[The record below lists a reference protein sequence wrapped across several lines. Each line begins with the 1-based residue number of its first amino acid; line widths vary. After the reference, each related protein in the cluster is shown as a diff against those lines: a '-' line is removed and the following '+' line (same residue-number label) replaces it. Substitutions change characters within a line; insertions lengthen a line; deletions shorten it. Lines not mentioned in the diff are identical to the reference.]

1 MKITS
6 IKTANF
12 LGASNVDLKI
22 TKPIC
27 LVSGKN
33 HSGKSS
39 VQEAVRMAL
48 TGESVRV
55 SLKKDYGRLITEGQT
70 VGYAVVE
77 HDGQQSAITLPA
89 GAHEHTGNARLPA
102 ILPYVLDA
110 QRFASLSANDRR
122 TFLFGL
128 MGLRTDGQEV
138 IPRLMDKGCDAG
150 KIDQIAP
157 HLRAGFEAAHKEAQS
172 QSRDAKAA
180 WRAITGETYGSVK
193 AASWKAQRPAH
204 SADRL
209 RLVREELAIVA
220 TNYDAAVQE
229 LGDMQGRARIQAEQS
244 SKLASLRERAKRYA
258 AIEAKLRKDEA
269 ELKEWQVKC
278 EHEARL
284 SGGKQMPAEPTY
296 TCPKCSAVLRHSHAN
311 GALVEFTP
319 PPVVGTSEPGR
330 LAEYQK
336 ARDLLSRSVA
346 NDQRDL
352 ANADAAAKTLA
363 EMEDAQ
369 SAPAPA
375 PEEIEAAK
383 VKVEALKKSR
393 AALQETVKTLE
404 QDERLATQAD
414 SKTEAAQGHH
424 ADVEQWE
431 AIADALAPNG
441 IPGEMLGE
449 ALGPINGR
457 LVDSSSITDW
467 DLVVICS
474 DMTITM
480 GDPGRPYALLSES
493 EKWRADAMIA
503 ESISHFSG
511 IRLLVLDRVDVLDL
525 DGREDL
531 LYWLDG
537 LAGDSAIETALLF
550 ATLKAI
556 PAQLPAGV
564 SAHWIEN
571 GIAGKAKEAA

>member
-77 HDGQQSAITLPA
+77 HDGRQSAITLPA

-172 QSRDAKAA
+172 QARDAKAA
-180 WRAITGETYGSVK
+180 WRAVTGETYGSVK
-193 AASWKAQRPAH
+193 AETWKAQRPAH

-209 RLVREELAIVA
+209 RLVRDELAIVA

-269 ELKEWQVKC
+269 ELKEWQAKC
-278 EHEARL
+278 EHEDR
-284 SGGKQMPAEPTY
+284 SHGGKQMPTEPTY
-296 TCPKCSAVLRHSHAN
+296 ICPACGSVLRHSHAD
-311 GALVEFTP
+311 GALVEFTT
-319 PPVVGTSEPGR
+319 PPVVGSSEPGG

-336 ARDLLSRSVA
+336 ARDLLSRSVE
-346 NDQRDL
+346 NDKRDL
-352 ANADAAAKTLA
+352 AAADAAAKELD
-363 EMEDAQ
+363 EIENQ

-375 PEEIEAAK
+375 PEEIESEK

-393 AALQETVKTLE
+393 TALQETVKTLE
-404 QDERLATQAD
+404 QDERAAMQAD
-414 SKTEAAQGHH
+414 TKTETAQGHH
-424 ADVEQWE
+424 ADVAQWD
-431 AIADALAPNG
+431 AIAEALAPNG

-449 ALGPINGR
+449 ALGPINAR
-457 LVDSSSITDW
+457 LLRSSEDAGWMCAFICADMEIT
-467 DLVVICS
+467 
-474 DMTITM
+474 
-480 GDPGRPYALLSES
+480 GAGRPYALLSES
-493 EKWRADAMIA
+493 EKWRVDAMIA
-503 ESISHFSG
+503 EAISHMSG
-511 IRLLVLDRVDVLDL
+511 TKLLVLDRVDVLDL
-525 DGREDL
+525 TGREDL

-537 LAGDSAIETALLF
+537 LAESGEVDTCLLF
-550 ATLKAI
+550 ATLKAA
-556 PAQLPAGV
+556 PARLPENVA
-564 SAHWIEN
+564 ACWIEN
-571 GIAGKAKEAA
+571 GTAGLVREAA

>member
-172 QSRDAKAA
+172 QARDAKSA
-180 WRAITGETYGSVK
+180 WRAVTGETYGSVK
-193 AASWKAQRPAH
+193 AATWKAQMPAH

-209 RLVREELAIVA
+209 CLVREELAIVA
-220 TNYDAAVQE
+220 TNYDAAVQD
-229 LGDMQGRARIQAEQS
+229 LGDMQGSARIQAEKS
-244 SKLASLRERAKRYA
+244 TKLASLRERAKPYC
-258 AIEAKLRKDEA
+258 RKATEGRSRTEGMA
-269 ELKEWQVKC
+269 GQVR
-278 EHEARL
+278 AR
-284 SGGKQMPAEPTY
+284 
-296 TCPKCSAVLRHSHAN
+296 SA
-311 GALVEFTP
+311 
-319 PPVVGTSEPGR
+319 
-330 LAEYQK
+330 
-336 ARDLLSRSVA
+336 SVW
-346 NDQRDL
+346 RE
-352 ANADAAAKTLA
+352 ADA
-363 EMEDAQ
+363 D
-369 SAPAPA
+369 
-375 PEEIEAAK
+375 
-383 VKVEALKKSR
+383 
-393 AALQETVKTLE
+393 
-404 QDERLATQAD
+404 
-414 SKTEAAQGHH
+414 
-424 ADVEQWE
+424 
-431 AIADALAPNG
+431 
-441 IPGEMLGE
+441 
-449 ALGPINGR
+449 
-457 LVDSSSITDW
+457 
-467 DLVVICS
+467 
-474 DMTITM
+474 
-480 GDPGRPYALLSES
+480 
-493 EKWRADAMIA
+493 
-503 ESISHFSG
+503 
-511 IRLLVLDRVDVLDL
+511 
-525 DGREDL
+525 
-531 LYWLDG
+531 
-537 LAGDSAIETALLF
+537 
-550 ATLKAI
+550 
-556 PAQLPAGV
+556 
-564 SAHWIEN
+564 
-571 GIAGKAKEAA
+571 